1 MKAADAPKDW
11 DDVLDPKWKGKVI
24 IRDPLPS
31 GSMRAIF
38 GAMIVRGMGAAGT
51 PDSGYAWLRRLDAN
65 TKEYAL
71 DPGVLY
77 QKLGRQEGL
86 ISLYDMP
93 DIASL
98 RGRFNIPVQYVI
110 PSSGTPVL
118 VDAIAIVKGTKH
130 ADIAQKF
137 YEFVTTPACARGGVA
152 EVLSHSRAHR
162 HSARLAPAVGARRE
176 DEHQADAAGPGAPRQ
191 ASRRVDALLGREHPQ
206 PQQEELMAG
215 AARLSLDKLTR
226 RFQDKLAVDALSLE
240 IASGELV
247 ALMGASGSGK
257 TTTLRMVA
265 GYEPPDSG
273 KVWLEGKD
281 ITTRAP
287 RVRGFG
293 MVFQHYALFPHMT
306 VGQNVAFGL
315 EARGVSK
322 SERSARA
329 AAALANVGLDGASPR
344 AIQSLS
350 GGEQQRVALARALV
364 IEPPVLLLDEP
375 LSNLDPN
382 LRRSTR
388 NELRATLRRLG
399 LTALFVTH
407 DQEDAF
413 AVADR
418 VALMENGRLLQ
429 VGAPEELHDNPVSR
443 SVAEFIGRATF
454 VPGTFDGQR
463 VTMQVAGSCDDA
475 RGARALVAWAGAR
488 RSRGAPPRRAR
499 VREGWQRD
507 GPASSPTAAS
517 PAPSSCIACA
527 SMSAR
532 RSSCRAPIATC
543 ARATRSRCAWC
554 ASRCRWSHR
563 DRAMSVSR

>member
-1 MKAADAPKDW
+1 MP
-11 DDVLDPKWKGKVI
+11 
-24 IRDPLPS
+24 
-31 GSMRAIF
+31 
-38 GAMIVRGMGAAGT
+38 GT
-51 PDSGYAWLRRLDAN
+51 
-65 TKEYAL
+65 
-71 DPGVLY
+71 
-77 QKLGRQEGL
+77 
-86 ISLYDMP
+86 
-93 DIASL
+93 
-98 RGRFNIPVQYVI
+98 
-110 PSSGTPVL
+110 
-118 VDAIAIVKGTKH
+118 
-130 ADIAQKF
+130 
-137 YEFVTTPACARGGVA
+137 
-152 EVLSHSRAHR
+152 
-162 HSARLAPAVGARRE
+162 
-176 DEHQADAAGPGAPRQ
+176 
-191 ASRRVDALLGREHPQ
+191 
-206 PQQEELMAG
+206 
-215 AARLSLDKLTR
+215 ARLSLDKLTR
-226 RFQDKLAVDALSLE
+226 RFEDKLAVDSLSLE

-322 SERSARA
+322 TERGARA
-329 AAALANVGLDGASPR
+329 ATALANVGLSGASPR

-454 VPGTFDGQR
+454 VPGEFDGAK
-463 VTMQVAGSCDDA
+463 VTVHVAGSATTFAAHASASLSGVRDVLAVLRPDALAFVKSGTGWQGVVTDRRFAGTQLVYRVRVDDHTEVELQSTD
-475 RGARALVAWAGAR
+475 RD
-488 RSRGAPPRRAR
+488 
-499 VREGWQRD
+499 VREGD
-507 GPASSPTAAS
+507 KV
-517 PAPSSCIACA
+517 
-527 SMSAR
+527 
-532 RSSCRAPIATC
+532 
-543 ARATRSRCAWC
+543 
-554 ASRCRWSHR
+554 
-563 DRAMSVSR
+563 SVRVVREPVSVVAV